1 MTSEIRPGER
11 LDDLQLNGLEL
22 IQDPEKFCFGV
33 DAVLLSDFVRVREGE
48 SVLDMGTG
56 NGIIP
61 VLLSAKTKAAHIT
74 GLEIQ
79 EDTAEMARRSIRH
92 NHLEERIDIVT
103 GDIKEAAE
111 IFKPAF
117 FDVITTNPP
126 YMLAE
131 HGLRN
136 PDDAK
141 AIARHEVLC
150 SLDDILRESMR
161 LLQDKGRFY
170 MVHRPFRLTEI
181 LSKMNRYKI
190 EPKRIRFVHPYID
203 KEPNMVLIEGV
214 RGAKPRVTV
223 EPPIIMF
230 QRSEEGQTENE
241 YGHTGMRQ
249 DAEAER

>member
-1 MTSEIRPGER
+1 MTNNGRTDLLKPGER
-11 LDDLQLNGLEL
+11 LDDLQVGGLEL
-22 IQDPEKFCFGV
+22 IQNPEGFCFGV
-33 DAVLLSDFVRVREGE
+33 DAVFLSDFVKVKSGE
-48 SVLDMGTG
+48 TVLDLGTG

-61 VLLSAKTKAAHIT
+61 ILLSAKTGGKKFT

-79 EDTAEMARRSIRH
+79 ENTADMARRSVAY
-92 NHLEERIDIVT
+92 NHLEDRIEIVT

-126 YMLAE
+126 YMLSQ

-150 SLDDILRESMR
+150 TLDDILRESMR

-170 MVHRPFRLTEI
+170 MIHRPFRLTEI
-181 LSKMNRYKI
+181 MIKMNHYKI
-190 EPKRIRFVHPYID
+190 EPKRIQFIHPYID
-203 KEPNMVLIEGV
+203 KEPVLVLIEGV
-214 RGAKPRVTV
+214 RGARSRVTV
-223 EPPIIMF
+223 EPPIIIYDK
-230 QRSEEGQTENE
+230 SEQK
-241 YGHTGMRQ
+241 
-249 DAEAER
+249 DK

>member
-1 MTSEIRPGER
+1 MTSETRASLIKPGER

-22 IQDPEKFCFGV
+22 IQDPNKFCFGV
-33 DAVLLSDFVRVREGE
+33 DAVFLSDFVRVKPGE
-48 SVLDMGTG
+48 TVLDMGTG

-61 VLLSAKTKAAHIT
+61 VLLSAKTQGKKFT

-79 EDTAEMARRSIRH
+79 PDTAEMARRSVRL
-92 NHLEERIDIVT
+92 NHLEERIEIVT

-126 YMLAE
+126 YMPAE

-136 PDDAK
+136 PDSAR
-141 AIARHEVLC
+141 AIARHEVMC

-170 MVHRPFRLTEI
+170 MIHRPFRLTEI
-181 LSKMNRYKI
+181 MIKMNQYKI
-190 EPKRIRFVHPYID
+190 EPKRIQFIYPYID
-203 KEPNMVLIEGV
+203 KEPAMVLIEGV
-214 RGAKPRVTV
+214 RGPG
-223 EPPIIMF
+223 P
-230 QRSEEGQTENE
+230 G
-241 YGHTGMRQ
+241 
-249 DAEAER
+249 

>member
-1 MTSEIRPGER
+1 MTNERKMTLVYPGER
-11 LDDLQLNGLEL
+11 VDDLQIQGLEL
-22 IQDPEKFCFGV
+22 IQNPEGFCFGV
-33 DAVLLSDFVRVREGE
+33 DAVFLSDFARVKPGE
-48 SVLDMGTG
+48 SVLDLGTG

-61 VLLSAKTKAAHIT
+61 ILLSAKTEGKHFT

-79 EDTAEMARRSIRH
+79 DKTADMARRSVAY
-92 NHLEERIDIVT
+92 NGLEDKVEIVT

-111 IFKPAF
+111 LFKPAF

-136 PDDAK
+136 PDSSK

-150 SLDDILRESMR
+150 SLDDILRESMK

-181 LSKMNRYKI
+181 MIKMNYYKI
-190 EPKRIRFVHPYID
+190 EPKRIQFIHPYID
-203 KEPNMVLIEGV
+203 KEPVLVLIEGV
-214 RGAKPRVTV
+214 RGARSRVTV
-223 EPPIIMF
+223 EPPIVIY
-230 QRSEEGQTENE
+230 EGRK
-241 YGHTGMRQ
+241 TGGK
-249 DAEAER
+249 D

>member
-1 MTSEIRPGER
+1 MTSETRASLIKSGER

-22 IQDPEKFCFGV
+22 IQDPNKFCFGV
-33 DAVLLSDFVRVREGE
+33 DAVFLSDFVRVKPGE
-48 SVLDMGTG
+48 TVLDMGTG

-61 VLLSAKTKAAHIT
+61 VLLSAKTQGKKFT

-79 EDTAEMARRSIRH
+79 PDTAEMARRSVRL
-92 NHLEERIDIVT
+92 NHLEERIEIVT

-126 YMLAE
+126 YMPAE

-136 PDDAK
+136 PDSAR
-141 AIARHEVLC
+141 AIARHEVMC

-170 MVHRPFRLTEI
+170 MIHRPFRLTEI
-181 LSKMNRYKI
+181 MIKMNQYKI
-190 EPKRIRFVHPYID
+190 EPKRIQFIYPYID
-203 KEPNMVLIEGV
+203 KEPAMVLIEGV
-214 RGAKPRVTV
+214 RGARSRVTV
-223 EPPIIMF
+223 EPPIIIYN
-230 QRSEEGQTENE
+230 RPAEG
-241 YGHTGMRQ
+241 HRQ
-249 DAEAER
+249 

>member
-1 MTSEIRPGER
+1 MTNERKMTLVYPGER
-11 LDDLQLNGLEL
+11 VDDLQIQGLEL
-22 IQDPEKFCFGV
+22 IQNPEGFCFCV
-33 DAVLLSDFVRVREGE
+33 DAVFLSDFARVKPGE
-48 SVLDMGTG
+48 SVLDLGTG

-61 VLLSAKTKAAHIT
+61 ILLSAKTEGKHFT

-79 EDTAEMARRSIRH
+79 DKTADMARRSVAY
-92 NHLEERIDIVT
+92 NGLEDKVEIVT

-111 IFKPAF
+111 LFKPAF

-136 PDDAK
+136 PDSSK

-150 SLDDILRESMR
+150 SLDDILRESMK

-181 LSKMNRYKI
+181 MIKMNYYKI
-190 EPKRIRFVHPYID
+190 EPKRIQFIHPYID
-203 KEPNMVLIEGV
+203 KEPVLVLIEGV
-214 RGAKPRVTV
+214 RGARSRVTV
-223 EPPIIMF
+223 EPPIVIY
-230 QRSEEGQTENE
+230 EGRK
-241 YGHTGMRQ
+241 TGGK
-249 DAEAER
+249 D

>member
-1 MTSEIRPGER
+1 MTNERKMTLVYPGER
-11 LDDLQLNGLEL
+11 VDDLQIQGLEL
-22 IQDPEKFCFGV
+22 IQNPEGFCFGV
-33 DAVLLSDFVRVREGE
+33 DAVFLSDFARVKPGE
-48 SVLDMGTG
+48 SVLDLGTG

-61 VLLSAKTKAAHIT
+61 ILLSAKTEGKHFT

-79 EDTAEMARRSIRH
+79 DKTADMARRSVAY
-92 NHLEERIDIVT
+92 NGLEDKVEIVT

-111 IFKPAF
+111 LFKPAF

-136 PDDAK
+136 PDSSK

-150 SLDDILRESMR
+150 SLDDILRESMK

-181 LSKMNRYKI
+181 MIKMNYYKI
-190 EPKRIRFVHPYID
+190 EPKRIQFIHPYID
-203 KEPNMVLIEGV
+203 KEPVLVLIEGV
-214 RGAKPRVTV
+214 RDARSRVTV
-223 EPPIIMF
+223 EPPIVIY
-230 QRSEEGQTENE
+230 EGRK
-241 YGHTGMRQ
+241 TGGK
-249 DAEAER
+249 D

>member
-1 MTSEIRPGER
+1 MTNNGRTDLLKPGER
-11 LDDLQLNGLEL
+11 LDDLQIGGLEL
-22 IQDPEKFCFGV
+22 IQNPSGYCFGV
-33 DAVLLSDFVRVREGE
+33 DAVFLSDFVKVKPGE
-48 SVLDMGTG
+48 TVLDLGTG

-61 VLLSAKTKAAHIT
+61 ILLSAKTGGKKFT

-79 EDTAEMARRSIRH
+79 ENTADMARRSVAY
-92 NHLEERIDIVT
+92 NHLEDRIEIVT

-126 YMLAE
+126 YMLSQ

-150 SLDDILRESMR
+150 TLDDILRESMR

-170 MVHRPFRLTEI
+170 MIHRPFRLTEI
-181 LSKMNRYKI
+181 MIKMNHYKI
-190 EPKRIRFVHPYID
+190 EPKRIQFIHPYID
-203 KEPNMVLIEGV
+203 KEPVLVLIEGV
-214 RGAKPRVTV
+214 RGARSRVTV
-223 EPPIIMF
+223 ESPIIIYDK
-230 QRSEEGQTENE
+230 SEQK
-241 YGHTGMRQ
+241 
-249 DAEAER
+249 DK

>member
-1 MTSEIRPGER
+1 MTSNRGISLIKQGER
-11 LDDLQLNGLEL
+11 LDDLQIAGLEL

-33 DAVLLSDFVRVREGE
+33 DAVFLSDFAKVKPGE
-48 SVLDMGTG
+48 TVLDMGTG

-61 VLLSAKTKAAHIT
+61 ILLSAKTKGKHFT

-79 EDTAEMARRSIRH
+79 AETAEMARRSVRY
-92 NHLEERIDIVT
+92 NHLEDKVEIVT

-141 AIARHEVLC
+141 AVARHEVLC

-170 MVHRPFRLTEI
+170 MIHRPFRLTEI
-181 LSKMNRYKI
+181 LIKMNHYKI
-190 EPKRIRFVHPYID
+190 EPKRIQFIYPHID
-203 KEPNMVLIEGV
+203 KEPAMVLIEGV

-223 EPPIIMF
+223 EPPIIIYDK
-230 QRSEEGQTENE
+230 S
-241 YGHTGMRQ
+241 GH
-249 DAEAER
+249 ALE

>member
-1 MTSEIRPGER
+1 MTNERKMTLVYPGER
-11 LDDLQLNGLEL
+11 VDDLQIQGLEL
-22 IQDPEKFCFGV
+22 IQNPEGFCFGV
-33 DAVLLSDFVRVREGE
+33 DAVFLSDFARVKPGE
-48 SVLDMGTG
+48 SVLDVGTG

-61 VLLSAKTKAAHIT
+61 ILLSAKTEGKHFT

-79 EDTAEMARRSIRH
+79 DKTADMARRSVAY
-92 NHLEERIDIVT
+92 NGLEDKVEIVT

-111 IFKPAF
+111 LFKPAF

-136 PDDAK
+136 PDSSK

-150 SLDDILRESMR
+150 SLDDILRESMK

-181 LSKMNRYKI
+181 MIKMNYYKI
-190 EPKRIRFVHPYID
+190 EPKRIQFIHPYID
-203 KEPNMVLIEGV
+203 KEPVLVLIEGV
-214 RGAKPRVTV
+214 RGARSRVTV
-223 EPPIIMF
+223 EPPIVIY
-230 QRSEEGQTENE
+230 EGRK
-241 YGHTGMRQ
+241 TGGK
-249 DAEAER
+249 D

>member
-1 MTSEIRPGER
+1 MTSELRPGER
-11 LDDLQLNGLEL
+11 LDDLQIGGLEL
-22 IQDPEKFCFGV
+22 IQDPKKFCFGV
-33 DAVLLSDFVRVREGE
+33 DAVFLSDFVRVRPGE
-48 SVLDMGTG
+48 NVLDLGTG

-61 VLLSAKTKAAHIT
+61 VLLSAKTEARHIT

-79 EDTAEMARRSIRH
+79 ADTAEMARRSVAH
-92 NHLEERIDIVT
+92 NHLEDRIDIVT

-111 IFKPAF
+111 LFKPAF

-126 YMLAE
+126 YMLAD
-131 HGLRN
+131 HGMRN

-161 LLQDKGRFY
+161 LMQDKSRFY
-170 MVHRPFRLTEI
+170 MIHRPFRLTEI
-181 LSKMNRYKI
+181 MIKMHQYKI

-203 KEPNMVLIEGV
+203 KEPAMVLIEGV

-223 EPPIIMF
+223 EPPLIIYD
-230 QRSEEGQTENE
+230 RNGTAEE
-241 YGHTGMRQ
+241 
-249 DAEAER
+249 

>member
-1 MTSEIRPGER
+1 MTSELRPGER
-11 LDDLQLNGLEL
+11 LDDLQIGGLEL
-22 IQDPEKFCFGV
+22 IQDPKKFCFGV
-33 DAVLLSDFVRVREGE
+33 DAVFLSDFVRIRPGE
-48 SVLDMGTG
+48 NVLDLGTG

-61 VLLSAKTKAAHIT
+61 VLLSAKTEARHIT

-79 EDTAEMARRSIRH
+79 ADTAEMARRSVAH
-92 NHLEERIDIVT
+92 NHLEDRIDIVT

-111 IFKPAF
+111 LFKPAF

-126 YMLAE
+126 YMLVD
-131 HGLRN
+131 HGMRN

-161 LLQDKGRFY
+161 LMQDKSRFY
-170 MVHRPFRLTEI
+170 MIHRPFRLTEI
-181 LSKMNRYKI
+181 MIKMHQYKI

-203 KEPNMVLIEGV
+203 KEPAMVLIEGV

-223 EPPIIMF
+223 EPPLIIYD
-230 QRSEEGQTENE
+230 RNGTAEE
-241 YGHTGMRQ
+241 
-249 DAEAER
+249 

>member
-1 MTSEIRPGER
+1 MTSETRASLIKSGER

-22 IQDPEKFCFGV
+22 IQDPNKFCFVV
-33 DAVLLSDFVRVREGE
+33 DAVFLSDFVRVKPGE
-48 SVLDMGTG
+48 TVLDMGTG

-61 VLLSAKTKAAHIT
+61 VLLSAKTQGKKFT

-79 EDTAEMARRSIRH
+79 PDTAEMARRSVRL
-92 NHLEERIDIVT
+92 NHLEERIEIVT

-126 YMLAE
+126 YMPAE

-136 PDDAK
+136 PDSAR
-141 AIARHEVLC
+141 AIARHEVMC

-170 MVHRPFRLTEI
+170 MIHRPFRLTEI
-181 LSKMNRYKI
+181 MIKMNQYKI
-190 EPKRIRFVHPYID
+190 EPKRIQFIYPYID
-203 KEPNMVLIEGV
+203 KEPAMVLIEGV
-214 RGAKPRVTV
+214 RGARSRVTV
-223 EPPIIMF
+223 EPPIIIYD
-230 QRSEEGQTENE
+230 RPAEG
-241 YGHTGMRQ
+241 YRQ
-249 DAEAER
+249 